1 MGRSRRSRTTGRR
14 VLARPYLGTTKN
26 LRRLCLRR
34 IAHDSRHSLA
44 SAAEAEWLISA
55 AGPLLDELA
64 QRRSVMAEWPVQP
77 VLDNVIILPAVR

>member
-1 MGRSRRSRTTGRR
+1 MAIA
-14 VLARPYLGTTKN
+14 VPNARPAPIGDRELAT
-26 LRRLCLRR
+26 LRR

-55 AGPLLDELA
+55 AGPLLNELA